1 MRVLMISKACVVGMY
16 QRKLEELAKLP
27 ELRVLVVVP
36 SFWRNG
42 RQILPLERAHT
53 AGYELRVLPMV
64 FNGSFHLHFYRQ
76 LGQVMQQFQPEI
88 VHIDEEPY
96 NLATLQAMRLAEKN
110 RARAVFF
117 TWQNLNKRYPF
128 PFSQI
133 ERYNLAHAR
142 LAIAGNREAE
152 QVLRAKGYTGPVRVI
167 PQFGVDP
174 ELYQPRT
181 EQDGPGNALMVGYM
195 GRLVEE
201 KGLQVLLRSLAGLE
215 GNWRLQVV
223 GSGPYGAAL
232 RELAVELGIQARVN
246 WLGYVPS
253 TEAPG
258 ILRSLDVL
266 VLPSLTRANWKEQ
279 FGRVLIEAMACEVP
293 VIGSSSGEIPN
304 LIGDAGIVF
313 PEGDAVG
320 LRDSLRW
327 LVSDPGLRSVLGQR
341 GRQRVLER
349 FTQAQV
355 AADTYAVYKE
365 MISPGARE
373 D

>member
-1 MRVLMISKACVVGMY
+1 M
-16 QRKLEELAKLP
+16 
-27 ELRVLVVVP
+27 
-36 SFWRNG
+36 
-42 RQILPLERAHT
+42 
-53 AGYELRVLPMV
+53 
-64 FNGSFHLHFYRQ
+64 
-76 LGQVMQQFQPEI
+76 
-88 VHIDEEPY
+88 
-96 NLATLQAMRLAEKN
+96 
-110 RARAVFF
+110 
-117 TWQNLNKRYPF
+117 
-128 PFSQI
+128 
-133 ERYNLAHAR
+133 
-142 LAIAGNREAE
+142 
-152 QVLRAKGYTGPVRVI
+152 
-167 PQFGVDP
+167 
-174 ELYQPRT
+174 
-181 EQDGPGNALMVGYM
+181 
-195 GRLVEE
+195 
-201 KGLQVLLRSLAGLE
+201 QVLLQALAGLE